1 MVGEKKDRKR
11 MWQIVSI
18 ILVALYAVMF
28 ALNWKFSLALF
39 PLILVVVGMVVFRLG
54 GSMMAM
60 IGWLVAI
67 LLAVVA
73 FNTDWQVTILG
84 SIEGLLKSLGIGVA
98 VIFTMYLIFL
108 MKEEGLLTTVAS
120 SLKRVAKTREDQALF
135 IGIGFGTFATSLG
148 IVTPALFPPLLL
160 AMGFTPLGA
169 VAIAVLGYNASTSF
183 ALLSLPITL
192 PADVSSGLTDG
203 PVGGSGFAGIEF
215 AFFICLFLPVI
226 SIGISFAMLY
236 IIGGKSSVKKGA
248 FPAFIVGSAVAFSC
262 LGFVAYEYLTGNTA
276 VPLRVVGVAAGLL
289 SMGSLYGYQVVLD
302 RWREKR
308 GIEVVDERTVADGDK
323 EERIDW
329 PKVLR
334 AYSPLIILTV
344 LAAIVGIKSVSEFL
358 ADLPGDWEVIKV
370 AENKFVDLNIL
381 AQIYTWI
388 LVAIVISILYLKPKR
403 EVLVNTNKVWVKRI
417 WSPFIA
423 YSVFF
428 AIAYVMAYSAMK
440 MEGGAIVPSESFD
453 DFNMNAVMAA
463 GLAAAFGTGYM
474 WISSSLGLFGAIVGG
489 SETGSNVLFM
499 NVQYNTA
506 DQVGMLESS
515 NGLINDKFMAM
526 YGGHGVAGGV
536 ASAITPSKVNN
547 AVVTIGEGPEMEAL
561 VMRKLLLVTIV
572 LVLVINVMTGIFV
585 SLF

>member
-1 MVGEKKDRKR
+1 MAGEKKDRKK
-11 MWQIVSI
+11 MWQVVSI
-18 ILVALYAVMF
+18 ILGGLYAIMF
-28 ALNWKFSLALF
+28 VLDWKFSLALF

-54 GSMMAM
+54 GAMMAV
-60 IGWLVAI
+60 IAWLVAM

-73 FNTDWQVTILG
+73 FRTDWQVALLG
-84 SIEGLLKSLGIGVA
+84 SIEGLLKSLGIGIA

-108 MKEEGLLTTVAS
+108 MKEEGLLTTVSS
-120 SLKRVAKTREDQALF
+120 SLKRVAKTKEEQALF

-148 IVTPALFPPLLL
+148 IVTPALFPPLLM
-160 AMGFTPLGA
+160 AMGFTPLAA
-169 VAIAVLGYNASTSF
+169 VSIAVLGYNASTSF

-192 PADVSSGLTDG
+192 PADVSPGLTDG
-203 PVGGSGFAGIEF
+203 VGFTGIEF

-226 SIGISFAMLY
+226 SIGISYAMLY
-236 IIGGKSSVKKGA
+236 IIGGKASVKKGTI
-248 FPAFIVGSAVAFSC
+248 PALIVGTAVAFSC
-262 LGFVAYEYLTGNTA
+262 LGFVAYEYFTGNTA

-289 SMGSLYGYQVVLD
+289 SMGALYGYQVGLD

-308 GIEVVDERTVADGDK
+308 GIEIVDERVTADGETVK
-323 EERIDW
+323 PIHW
-329 PKVLR
+329 PTVLR

-344 LAAIVGIKSVSEFL
+344 LAAIVGIRSVSEFL
-358 ADLPGDWEVIKV
+358 ADLPGDWEIIKV
-370 AENKFVDLNIL
+370 AEETFVDLNIL

-388 LVAIVISILYLKPKR
+388 LVAIIISIIYLKPKR
-403 EVLVNTNKVWVKRI
+403 EVLTNTNKVWVRRI

-428 AIAYVMAYSAMK
+428 AIAYVMAYSGMK
-440 MEGGAIVPSESFD
+440 MENGAIVPSGWFD
-453 DFNMNAVMAA
+453 DFNMNVVMAA

-474 WISSSLGLFGAIVGG
+474 WVSSSLGMFGAIVGG

-515 NGLINDKFMAM
+515 GGMINDKFMAM

-536 ASAITPSKVNN
+536 ASAITPSKINN

-561 VMRKLLLVTIV
+561 VMRKLLLVTIS
-572 LVLVINVMTGIFV
+572 LTIVINVMTGIFV

>member
-1 MVGEKKDRKR
+1 MGGEKVDRKR
-11 MWQIVSI
+11 LWQVVAL
-18 ILVALYAVMF
+18 ILIALYAVMF
-28 ALNWKFSLALF
+28 ALDWKFSLALF

-54 GSMMAM
+54 GATMAV
-60 IGWLVAI
+60 IGWVVAVI
-67 LLAVVA
+67 LAVVA
-73 FNTDWQVTILG
+73 FRTDLQVALLG

-108 MKEEGLLTTVAS
+108 MKEQGLLATVSS
-120 SLKRVAKTREDQALF
+120 SLKRVAKTKEEQALF

-160 AMGFTPLGA
+160 AMGFTPFGA

-192 PADVSSGLTDG
+192 PADVSPGLTDG
-203 PVGGSGFAGIEF
+203 TGFSGITFAY
-215 AFFICLFLPVI
+215 FICLFLPVI
-226 SIGISFAMLY
+226 SIAISYAMLY
-236 IIGGKSSVKKGA
+236 IIGGRESVKKGTV
-248 FPAFIVGSAVAFSC
+248 PAFIVGAAVAFAC
-262 LGFVAYEYLTGNTA
+262 LGFVAYEYFTGNTA

-289 SMGSLYGYQVVLD
+289 SMGALYAYQAGMD
-302 RWREKR
+302 RWRERR
-308 GIEVVDERTVADGDK
+308 GIDVVDERVAADV
-323 EERIDW
+323 EEQTPIDW
-329 PKVLR
+329 PTVLR

-370 AENKFVDLNIL
+370 AENKVVDLNIL

-388 LVAIVISILYLKPKR
+388 LVAILISIAYLRPKR
-403 EVLVNTNKVWVKRI
+403 EVLAKTNKVWIRRI

-428 AIAYVMAYSAMK
+428 AIAYVMAYSAMV
-440 MEGGAIVPSESFD
+440 MEGGAIVRGDHFD
-453 DFNMNAVMAA
+453 DFNMNVVTAA

-474 WISSSLGLFGAIVGG
+474 WIASSLGLFGAIVGG

-499 NVQYNTA
+499 NVQYETA
-506 DQVGMLESS
+506 GQVGILGSD
-515 NGLINDKFMAM
+515 GAINDKFMAM

-547 AVVTIGEGPEMEAL
+547 AVVTIGEGAEMEAQ
-561 VMRKLLLVTIV
+561 VMSKLLMVTIV
-572 LVLVINVMTGIFV
+572 MMVVINVMTGIFV

>member
-1 MVGEKKDRKR
+1 MGGEKKDRKR
-11 MWQIVSI
+11 MWQMVSI
-18 ILVALYAVMF
+18 ILLALYAVMF

-54 GSMMAM
+54 GAMMAV
-60 IGWLVAI
+60 IAWLVAI

-73 FNTDWQVTILG
+73 FKTDWQVTILG

-108 MKEEGLLTTVAS
+108 MKEEGLLATVSS
-120 SLKRVAKTREDQALF
+120 SLKRVAKTKEQQALF

-160 AMGFTPLGA
+160 AMGFTPLAA
-169 VAIAVLGYNASTSF
+169 VSIAVLGYNASTSF

-192 PADVSSGLTDG
+192 PAEVSPELTDG
-203 PVGGSGFAGIEF
+203 TGFTGIEF

-226 SIGISFAMLY
+226 SIAISYAMLY
-236 IIGGKSSVKKGA
+236 IIGRWESVKKGTV
-248 FPAFIVGSAVAFSC
+248 PAFIVGASVAFSC
-262 LGFVAYEYLTGNTA
+262 LGFVAYEYFTPNTA

-289 SMGSLYGYQVVLD
+289 SMASLYGYQVGMEK
-302 RWREKR
+302 WRKRR
-308 GIEVVDERTVADGDK
+308 GISVVDERQTLDDGKEDK
-323 EERIDW
+323 LNW
-329 PKVLR
+329 PTVLR
-334 AYSPLIILTV
+334 AYSPLIILTI

-370 AENKFVDLNIL
+370 AENKPVDLNIL

-388 LVAIVISILYLKPKR
+388 LVAIIISIAYLKPKR
-403 EVLVNTNKVWVKRI
+403 EALANTNRVWIRRI

-428 AIAYVMAYSAMK
+428 AIAYVMAYSAMMFK
-440 MEGGAIVPSESFD
+440 DGEIVPSGSFD
-453 DFNMNAVMAA
+453 DFNMNVVMAA

-474 WISSSLGLFGAIVGG
+474 WISSSLGMFGAIVGG

-499 NVQYNTA
+499 NVQYETA
-506 DQVGMLESS
+506 NQVGIID
-515 NGLINDKFMAM
+515 GAINDKFMAM

-572 LVLVINVMTGIFV
+572 LTVIINVMTGIFV

>member
-1 MVGEKKDRKR
+1 MGGEKTDRKR

-18 ILVALYAVMF
+18 ILIGLYAVMF
-28 ALNWKFSLALF
+28 ALDWKFALALF

-54 GSMMAM
+54 GATMAV

-67 LLAVVA
+67 VLAVAAFKTDLMVA
-73 FNTDWQVTILG
+73 LLG
-84 SIEGLLKSLGIGVA
+84 SVEGLLKSLGIGVA

-108 MKEEGLLTTVAS
+108 MKEEGLLSTVSS
-120 SLKRVAKTREDQALF
+120 SLKRVAKTKEEQALF

-192 PADVSSGLTDG
+192 PADVSPGLTDG
-203 PVGGSGFAGIEF
+203 VGFSGIEF

-226 SIGISFAMLY
+226 SIAISYAMLY
-236 IIGGKSSVKKGA
+236 IIGGKASVKKGTV
-248 FPAFIVGSAVAFSC
+248 PAFIVGAAVAFSC
-262 LGFVAYEYLTGNTA
+262 LGLVAFEYTTGNTA
-276 VPLRVVGVAAGLL
+276 IPLRVVGVFAGLL
-289 SMGSLYGYQVVLD
+289 SMGALYGYQVGLD

-308 GIEVVDERTVADGDK
+308 GIEGVDERVTGDGETLK
-323 EERIDW
+323 PIEW
-329 PKVLR
+329 PIVLR

-344 LAAIVGIKSVSEFL
+344 LAAVVGIKSVSEFL

-370 AENKFVDLNIL
+370 AENKAVDLNIL

-388 LVAIVISILYLKPKR
+388 LIAIVISIAYLKPKR
-403 EVLVNTNKVWVKRI
+403 EVLTNTNKVWVKRI

-428 AIAYVMAYSAMK
+428 AIAYVMAYSAMR
-440 MEGGAIVPSESFD
+440 MQNGAIVPSEHFD
-453 DFNMNAVMAA
+453 DLNMNVVMAA

-474 WISSSLGLFGAIVGG
+474 WVSSSLGLFGAIVGG

-499 NVQYNTA
+499 NVQYNAA
-506 DQVGMLESS
+506 DQVGMLDSS
-515 NGLINDKFMAM
+515 GGMINDKFMAM

-547 AVVTIGEGPEMEAL
+547 AVVTIGEGAEMEAL
-561 VMRKLLLVTIV
+561 VMRKLLVVTIA
-572 LVLVINVMTGIFV
+572 LVVVINVMTGIIV
-585 SLF
+585 SLY

>member
-1 MVGEKKDRKR
+1 MGGEKKDRKR
-11 MWQIVSI
+11 MWQMVSI
-18 ILVALYAVMF
+18 ILLALYAVMF

-54 GSMMAM
+54 GAMMAV
-60 IGWLVAI
+60 IAWLVAI

-73 FNTDWQVTILG
+73 FKTDWQVTILG

-108 MKEEGLLTTVAS
+108 MKEEGLLATVSS
-120 SLKRVAKTREDQALF
+120 SLKRVAKTKEQQALF

-160 AMGFTPLGA
+160 AMGFTPLAA
-169 VAIAVLGYNASTSF
+169 VSIAVLGYNASTSF

-192 PADVSSGLTDG
+192 PAEVSPELTDG
-203 PVGGSGFAGIEF
+203 TGFTGIEF

-226 SIGISFAMLY
+226 SIAISYAMLY
-236 IIGGKSSVKKGA
+236 IIGRWESVKKGTV
-248 FPAFIVGSAVAFSC
+248 PAFIVGASVAFSC
-262 LGFVAYEYLTGNTA
+262 LGFVAYEYFTPNTA

-289 SMGSLYGYQVVLD
+289 SMASLYGYQVGMEK
-302 RWREKR
+302 WRKRR
-308 GIEVVDERTVADGDK
+308 GISVVDERQTLDDGKEDK
-323 EERIDW
+323 LNW
-329 PKVLR
+329 PTVLR
-334 AYSPLIILTV
+334 AYSPLIILTI

-370 AENKFVDLNIL
+370 AENKPVDLNIL

-388 LVAIVISILYLKPKR
+388 LVAIIISIAYLKPKR
-403 EVLVNTNKVWVKRI
+403 EALANTNRVWIRRI

-428 AIAYVMAYSAMK
+428 AIAYVMAYSAMMFK
-440 MEGGAIVPSESFD
+440 DGEIVPSGSFD
-453 DFNMNAVMAA
+453 DFNMNVVMAA

-474 WISSSLGLFGAIVGG
+474 WISSSLGMFGAIVGG

-499 NVQYNTA
+499 NVQYETA
-506 DQVGMLESS
+506 NQVGIID
-515 NGLINDKFMAM
+515 GAINDKFMAM

-561 VMRKLLLVTIV
+561 VMRKLLLVTIMLTV
-572 LVLVINVMTGIFV
+572 VINVMTGIFV

>member
-1 MVGEKKDRKR
+1 MDGEKTDRKR

-18 ILVALYAVMF
+18 VLIGLYAVMF
-28 ALNWKFSLALF
+28 AMDWKFSLALF

-54 GSMMAM
+54 GATMSV
-60 IGWLVAI
+60 IGWAVAVVLAVGAFHTDLRVAI
-67 LLAVVA
+67 L
-73 FNTDWQVTILG
+73 G
-84 SIEGLLKSLGIGVA
+84 SVEGLLKSLGIGVA

-108 MKEEGLLTTVAS
+108 MKEQGLLATVSA
-120 SLKRVAKTREDQALF
+120 SLKRVARTKEEQALF

-183 ALLSLPITL
+183 ALLSLPVTL

-203 PVGGSGFAGIEF
+203 PVGGAGFTGIEF

-226 SIGISFAMLY
+226 SIAISYAMLY
-236 IIGGKSSVKKGA
+236 IIGGRESVKKGA
-248 FPAFIVGSAVAFSC
+248 VPAFIVGAAVAFSC
-262 LGFVAYEYLTGNTA
+262 LGFVAYEYFTGNTA
-276 VPLRVVGVAAGLL
+276 VPLRVVGVIAGLL
-289 SMGSLYGYQVVLD
+289 SMGALYAYQVGLD
-302 RWREKR
+302 RWRERR
-308 GIEVVDERTVADGDK
+308 GTRAMDERASTEDDDG
-323 EERIDW
+323 ERLDW
-329 PKVLR
+329 GTVLR

-344 LAAIVGIKSVSEFL
+344 LAAVVGIRSVSEFL
-358 ADLPGDWEVIKV
+358 SDLPGDLEVIRVADNKV
-370 AENKFVDLNIL
+370 VDLNVL
-381 AQIYTWI
+381 SQIYTWI
-388 LVAIVISILYLKPKR
+388 LVAILISIAYLRPRR
-403 EVLVNTNKVWVKRI
+403 EVLSSTNRVWARRI

-428 AIAYVMAYSAMK
+428 AIAYVMAYSAMLLND
-440 MEGGAIVPSESFD
+440 GSIVSGDHTSEY
-453 DFNMNAVMAA
+453 NMNVVMAA

-474 WISSSLGLFGAIVGG
+474 WVASSLGLFGAIVGG

-499 NVQYNTA
+499 NVQYETA
-506 DQVGMLESS
+506 GQVGILGEG
-515 NGLINDKFMAM
+515 GLINDKFMAM

-547 AVVTIGEGPEMEAL
+547 AVVTIGEGPDMEAQ
-561 VMRKLLLVTIV
+561 VMGKLLVVTIV
-572 LVLVINVMTGIFV
+572 LTVVINVMTGIFV

>member
-1 MVGEKKDRKR
+1 MGGEKKDRKR
-11 MWQIVSI
+11 MWRVVTI
-18 ILVALYAVMF
+18 ILVGLYAIMF
-28 ALNWKFSLALF
+28 VLDWKFSLALF

-54 GSMMAM
+54 GAMMAV
-60 IGWLVAI
+60 IAWLVAI

-73 FNTDWQVTILG
+73 FKTDWQVTILG

-108 MKEEGLLTTVAS
+108 MKEEGLLATVSS
-120 SLKRVAKTREDQALF
+120 SLKRVAKTKEEQALF

-160 AMGFTPLGA
+160 AMGFTPLAA
-169 VAIAVLGYNASTSF
+169 VSIAVLGYNASTSF

-192 PADVSSGLTDG
+192 PADVSPELTDG
-203 PVGGSGFAGIEF
+203 TGFTGIEF
-215 AFFICLFLPVI
+215 AFFICIFLPVI
-226 SIGISFAMLY
+226 SIAISYAMLY
-236 IIGGKSSVKKGA
+236 IIGRMESVKKGTV
-248 FPAFIVGSAVAFSC
+248 PAFIVGASVAFSC
-262 LGFVAYEYLTGNTA
+262 LGFVAYEYFTPNTA

-289 SMGSLYGYQVVLD
+289 SMASLYGYQVGME
-302 RWREKR
+302 RWRKR
-308 GIEVVDERTVADGDK
+308 RDISVVDERQTLDDGKEDK
-323 EERIDW
+323 MNW
-329 PKVLR
+329 PTVLR
-334 AYSPLIILTV
+334 AYSPLLILTV

-370 AENKFVDLNIL
+370 AENKSVDLNIL

-388 LVAIVISILYLKPKR
+388 LVAILIAIAYLKPKR
-403 EVLVNTNKVWVKRI
+403 EVLANTNKVWIRRI

-428 AIAYVMAYSAMK
+428 AIAYVMAYSAM
-440 MEGGAIVPSESFD
+440 MFEDGAIVHSDSFD
-453 DFNMNAVMAA
+453 DFNINMVMAA

-499 NVQYNTA
+499 NVQYETA
-506 DQVGMLESS
+506 NQVGIID
-515 NGLINDKFMAM
+515 GAINDKFMAM

-572 LVLVINVMTGIFV
+572 LTVIINVMTGIFV

>member
-1 MVGEKKDRKR
+1 MDVGKVDRKR
-11 MWQIVSI
+11 MWQVVSI
-18 ILVALYAVMF
+18 ILIGLYAVMF
-28 ALNWKFSLALF
+28 VLDWKFSLALF

-54 GSMMAM
+54 GATMAV
-60 IGWLVAI
+60 IGWVVAVI
-67 LLAVVA
+67 LAVVA
-73 FNTDWQVTILG
+73 FRTDLQVAILA

-108 MKEEGLLTTVAS
+108 MKEQGLLATVSS
-120 SLKRVAKTREDQALF
+120 SLKRVAKTKEEQALF

-192 PADVSSGLTDG
+192 PADVSPGLTDG
-203 PVGGSGFAGIEF
+203 TGFSGIEF

-226 SIGISFAMLY
+226 SIAISYAMLY
-236 IIGGKSSVKKGA
+236 IIGGKESVRKGTV
-248 FPAFIVGSAVAFSC
+248 PAFIVGAAVAFSC

-276 VPLRVVGVAAGLL
+276 VPLRVVGVVAGLL
-289 SMGSLYGYQVVLD
+289 SMGALYGYQVGLD
-302 RWREKR
+302 RWRDKR
-308 GIEVVDERTVADGDK
+308 GVEVV
-323 EERIDW
+323 EERFNAEEDSERPIDW
-329 PKVLR
+329 PTVLR

-370 AENKFVDLNIL
+370 AENKVVDLNIL

-388 LVAIVISILYLKPKR
+388 LVAIIISILYLRPKR
-403 EVLVNTNKVWVKRI
+403 EVLVNTNKVWVRRI

-428 AIAYVMAYSAMK
+428 AIAYVMAYSAMR
-440 MEGGAIVPSESFD
+440 MQDGAIVPSDHFD
-453 DFNMNAVMAA
+453 DFNMNVVMAA

-506 DQVGMLESS
+506 DQVGMLDASD
-515 NGLINDKFMAM
+515 GMINDRFMAM

-547 AVVTIGEGPEMEAL
+547 AVVTIGEGAEMEAQ
-561 VMRKLLLVTIV
+561 VMSKLLLVTIILMV
-572 LVLVINVMTGIFV
+572 VINVMTGIFV